1 MMSHLR
7 NISLQYDVLR
17 HFNLSCFIWVEFG
30 IKCFTT
36 WKTTNLQNV
45 PINFVKAKYY
55 CETYQ
60 IILHQIHIK
69 YQKVFQVPNFGE
81 QGYRK
86 IFDILLK
93 SPTRT
98 FLKKGIEVGCNTL
111 RLSISQMVSGHVAC
125 GTNLQFYLFFMPF
138 FHLEYYTICMLLCFD
153 VVSKAV
159 LIPMCNTR
167 LLYIGHK
174 WVLKRMAHANMRPQ
188 AQIIV
193 FLPPKF
199 YLLNTDE

>member
-1 MMSHLR
+1 MLR
-7 NISLQYDVLR
+7 PSTI
-17 HFNLSCFIWVEFG
+17 
-30 IKCFTT
+30 
-36 WKTTNLQNV
+36 
-45 PINFVKAKYY
+45 VK
-55 CETYQ
+55 
-60 IILHQIHIK
+60 HIK
-69 YQKVFQVPNFGE
+69 LFCTRFTLNIKRFFRRPILANNDIEKYL
-81 QGYRK
+81 
-86 IFDILLK
+86 IFYW
-93 SPTRT
+93 SPQRVR
-98 FLKKGIEVGCNTL
+98 FWKKGIEVGCNAL

-125 GTNLQFYLFFMPF
+125 GTNLQFYLFFMSF
-138 FHLEYYTICMLLCFD
+138 FHLEYYTICMLLRFD

-199 YLLNTDE
+199 

>member
-1 MMSHLR
+1 M
-7 NISLQYDVLR
+7 
-17 HFNLSCFIWVEFG
+17 
-30 IKCFTT
+30 K
-36 WKTTNLQNV
+36 
-45 PINFVKAKYY
+45 
-55 CETYQ
+55 
-60 IILHQIHIK
+60 HIK
-69 YQKVFQVPNFGE
+69 LFCTRFTLNIKSFFRCPILANKDIE
-81 QGYRK
+81 K

-98 FLKKGIEVGCNTL
+98 FLEKGIEVGCNAL